1 MGNQNT
7 VNGGTINLDDED
19 ISDERLQSL
28 YNQYLRSQ
36 YQPQQRQP
44 PKKLSRKPYSIQEDQ
59 QNENYMI
66 FTDNLFEAKI
76 KKQIYKKQKS
86 HYQDY
91 NRRLKYL
98 TSKSVFNKFEYDA
111 PHLELPP
118 SYNYHSKVM
127 ENMIP
132 NKRRKIDELRS
143 PVYNILFSQDG
154 NQLLITTQEELFTYN
169 YNQDDGE
176 YKRGK
181 VLYPRN
187 ITWTITDSDLSQ
199 NGRYLIHCSLN
210 PFISIFDIQTGKYNN
225 FYNLSDG
232 EEDEDYYYHSLRFFS
247 CKYSGDDSKILA
259 SSGKTS
265 QSKAQIKMFDVQRER
280 VSDSILAHDDD
291 INSIAFVDK
300 HNSSVFISGSDD
312 RSVKIWDTR
321 ALGPNGQSAGELLGH
336 VAGITHVDSR
346 QDNYYVASNGK
357 DQCVKL
363 WDLRKSV
370 SSSTGK
376 NRVQKH
382 YDYRMGAMTEKE
394 VLNIRNLT
402 QEQNFDNSVQTFRGH
417 KVGKTLMRCHFSP
430 LGPTDRRYIYTA
442 SYCGKVFLY
451 DILSNTTKHLEFQE
465 EKNQYTAGIL
475 NDMEQTCVRDAA
487 WHPKKMEIITTNLK
501 GKLFK
506 WFNNDLYFEEIE
518 DLEKQ
523 NKIEDESNSEQ
534 SRAQSQFENYRWEYE
549 DEDNSTYNRVQ
560 DDEDE
565 EDEDYDDDIDKDYED
580 EEEKQEDKDD
590 DEDEVNGED
599 DDDLEEEEEN
609 RNIQQNQDKFS
620 DQDSNKTQSFK
631 SFQDQEE
638 SNS

>member
-1 MGNQNT
+1 MGNQN
-7 VNGGTINLDDED
+7 NANNRIIDLENED
-19 ISDERLQSL
+19 ISEERLQSL

-36 YQPQQRQP
+36 SQPQQRQP
-44 PKKLSRKPYSIQEDQ
+44 PKKLSRKPYTIQEDE
-59 QNENYMI
+59 QNENFMI

-98 TSKSVFNKFEYDA
+98 TSKTVFNKFEYDA

-118 SYNYHSKVM
+118 SYNFHSKVM

-232 EEDEDYYYHSLRFFS
+232 EEDEDYYHSLRFFS
-247 CKYSGDDSKILA
+247 CKYSGDDTKILA
-259 SSGKTS
+259 SSGKSS
-265 QSKAQIKMFDVQRER
+265 QSKAQIKLFDVQRER
-280 VSDSILAHDDD
+280 IQDSILAHDDD
-291 INSIAFVDK
+291 INSITFVDK

-346 QDNYYVASNGK
+346 QDNYYVASNAK

-370 SSSTGK
+370 SSSSGK

-382 YDYRMGAMTEKE
+382 YDYRMGAMPEKE
-394 VLNIRNLT
+394 ILNIRNLT

-451 DILSNTTKHLEFQE
+451 DILSSTTKHLDIQD

-475 NDMEQTCVRDAA
+475 NDMEQSCVRDAA
-487 WHPKKMEIITTNLK
+487 WHPTKMEIITTNLK
-501 GKLFK
+501 GQLFK
-506 WFNNDLYFEEIE
+506 WFNNDLYFEELE

-523 NKIEDESNSEQ
+523 NQIEEESYQES
-534 SRAQSQFENYRWEYE
+534 SGRRQSQFENYRWDYE
-549 DEDNSTYNRVQ
+549 DEDLSEN
-560 DDEDE
+560 DDKNYE
-565 EDEDYDDDIDKDYED
+565 EDEDDEEEDEDQDEDVDKNYENNDKNYED
-580 EEEKQEDKDD
+580 EDT
-590 DEDEVNGED
+590 NGEHD
-599 DDDLEEEEEN
+599 HNEELENEDMD
-609 RNIQQNQDKFS
+609 QNKESSQNYKNDN
-620 DQDSNKTQSFK
+620 QDSNEQN
-631 SFQDQEE
+631 FQDEEE